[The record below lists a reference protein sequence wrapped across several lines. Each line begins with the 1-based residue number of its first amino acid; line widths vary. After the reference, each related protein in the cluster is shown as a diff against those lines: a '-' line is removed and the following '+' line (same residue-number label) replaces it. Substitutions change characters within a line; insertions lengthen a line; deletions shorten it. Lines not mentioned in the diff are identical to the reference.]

1 MRFMRLVAELVYAA
15 VSFLIALPAFL
26 YAMWDAKFMHSVIPF
41 ALLLASIAW
50 VGGGLMFL
58 SKWRRSRGQD
68 IRDLVASIA
77 PDFRPQV
84 ELADYFNTKYVG
96 IDTATGKA
104 VVIDREKSIAKCEP
118 ITYIQSAEVCDAKD
132 NIHSAFTF
140 HFRDFANPSMEIR
153 INKQRAGDTGT
164 RIRYALEHAPG

>member
-1 MRFMRLVAELVYAA
+1 MRLIAELTYVA
-15 VSFLIALPAFL
+15 VSFFIALPAFL
-26 YAMWDAKFMHSVIPF
+26 YSVWGAKFMHSTIAV

-50 VGGGLMFL
+50 LIGGLALL

-68 IRDLVASIA
+68 IRDLVTSVA
-77 PDFRPQV
+77 PNFHPQV

-96 IDTATGKA
+96 IDAATGKA
-104 VVIDREKSIAKCEP
+104 VVINKEKNIARCEP
-118 ITYIQSAEVCDAKD
+118 ITYIQSAEVSDAKG

-153 INKQRAGDTGT
+153 VSKRRANDTGA
-164 RIRYALEHAPG
+164 RIRYALEHA